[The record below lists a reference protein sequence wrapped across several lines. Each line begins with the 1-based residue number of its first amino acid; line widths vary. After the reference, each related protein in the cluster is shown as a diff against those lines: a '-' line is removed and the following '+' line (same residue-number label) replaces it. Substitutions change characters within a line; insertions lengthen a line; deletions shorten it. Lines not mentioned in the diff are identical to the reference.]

1 MKARL
6 VLLVTILA
14 LLAAWLGSVH
24 PVSWSD
30 GHRMF

>member
-6 VLLVTILA
+6 VLLVTGLA
-14 LLAAWLGSVH
+14 LLAAWLGKLA